1 MCSLSH
7 GIKASR
13 AAAAAASPHLR
24 PTRPPAAAAASPCPA
39 FLSAHPTNPA
49 STPHR
54 RAQPRARGRVGARAT
69 PVVAGSKPPPRPP
82 AAAVKL
88 QARGHPRP
96 ATRAPRP
103 RRPAIRLQ
111 PPLLCNARSVPLPT
125 RRTVLRPPSCARWP
139 LSAAAVH
146 HGRSFPIPHLL
157 CRNSRLLSPS
167 PCLLPDTPHR
177 ARLCACPC
185 PCPCRCC
192 RAAPHPVALAAPQQA
207 PVEPASPPHRHRPH
221 PPPCRPLPRRP
232 QPSTP
237 ASLPAHSPC
246 PTRPSFALSCWHRV
260 FPMSRSTCQLGLPCV
275 TVHCS

>member
-54 RAQPRARGRVGARAT
+54 RARPRARGRVGAHAT

-82 AAAVKL
+82 AAAVAL

-103 RRPAIRLQ
+103 PLTRRPPVAAAALQ
-111 PPLLCNARSVPLPT
+111 RSLSAPANAPHYSAPALLRALASVRSRRSPWPVVPHSPPPLPHLPT
-125 RRTVLRPPSCARWP
+125 PAT
-139 LSAAAVH
+139 H
-146 HGRSFPIPHLL
+146 
-157 CRNSRLLSPS
+157 SPS
-167 PCLLPDTPHR
+167 PSLLPGHPHR
-177 ARLCACPC
+177 ARLHVRPC
-185 PCPCRCC
+185 PCPCRRC
-192 RAAPHPVALAAPQQA
+192 RAA
-207 PVEPASPPHRHRPH
+207 AS
-221 PPPCRPLPRRP
+221 
-232 QPSTP
+232 S
-237 ASLPAHSPC
+237 
-246 PTRPSFALSCWHRV
+246 
-260 FPMSRSTCQLGLPCV
+260 G
-275 TVHCS
+275 CSG